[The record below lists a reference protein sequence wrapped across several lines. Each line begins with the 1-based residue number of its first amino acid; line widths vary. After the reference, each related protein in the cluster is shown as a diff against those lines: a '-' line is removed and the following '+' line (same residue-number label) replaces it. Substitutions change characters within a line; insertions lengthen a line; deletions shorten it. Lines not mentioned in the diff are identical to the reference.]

1 MESLLDLVLL
11 LVLISCAVAAVVWFT
26 RHRSV
31 GGGQGPVRSKGA
43 RTMDFARVEAE
54 FARLKAQFERGELT
68 EEEFKAQLEELMIED
83 EQGRWWI
90 LGYET
95 GRWYVHDGE
104 QWVQQ
109 QPPRAAPGG
118 PPVPPQHP
126 AATDLIPD
134 VQPAPAVAAP
144 SRPVLGLELGR
155 DGVSVLLITA
165 GWSVCVGVATVML
178 GIGVFQ
184 PGSFWVL
191 GGFVGT
197 VSGLITGLV
206 LRRTDPPSP
215 WKQVL
220 VVTLGWALGM
230 AIARL
235 WPFLLSQPP
244 PALWTIIGAI
254 GGLVGGGITALAL
267 KWTHPSIQ
275 WKHVALVTLGWGL
288 GSAVG
293 GAIGTIL
300 LPITFFAGALWGG
313 IGGAVGSWVTFWQL
327 RAARKHSP

>member
-1 MESLLDLVLL
+1 
-11 LVLISCAVAAVVWFT
+11 
-26 RHRSV
+26 
-31 GGGQGPVRSKGA
+31 
-43 RTMDFARVEAE
+43 MDFVRVEAE
-54 FARLKAQFERGELT
+54 FRRLKAQFERGALT

-95 GRWYVHDGE
+95 GQWYVHDGE

-109 QPPRAAPGG
+109 ELPRAAPGT
-118 PPVPPQHP
+118 PPTHPQHP
-126 AATDLIPD
+126 GTVDLTSDSRPGPAA
-134 VQPAPAVAAP
+134 AAP
-144 SRPVLGLELGR
+144 SRPAVGLKLGR

-165 GWSVCVGVATVML
+165 GWFVCLGVATVML
-178 GIGVFQ
+178 FSGVFHADAY
-184 PGSFWVL
+184 WVL
-191 GGFVGT
+191 GGVVGT
-197 VSGLITGLV
+197 IGGLITGLV
-206 LRRTDPPSP
+206 LQRTDPPSP
-215 WKQVL
+215 WKQVP
-220 VVTLGWALGM
+220 VVTLGWAIGM

-293 GAIGTIL
+293 GAIGTSL
-300 LPITFFAGALWGG
+300 AQFNRNTLGGFVSFAFLAGALWGG
-313 IGGAVGSWVTFWQL
+313 IGGAVGSWVMFWQL
-327 RAARKHSP
+327 REAL